1 MEDLLLICAPIGIL
15 VYAAISPHQFGM
27 FLNWLG
33 GMFY

>member
-15 VYAAISPHQFGM
+15 VYAAISPHQFGS
-27 FLNWLG
+27 FLSWLA